1 MTEEKKIDWKKEFYY
16 WLTLGGIILILYVTG
31 WHTEV
36 RGRLQQALLWTNLIQ
51 PDTEMAPEDH
61 RVADYNLRL
70 VSLDGETVSLSEYKG
85 KVVFINFWASWCP
98 PCIAE
103 MPGIQKL
110 YEEYAERQDMI
121 FLMINVDEQPEK
133 AQTFLDNREFTF
145 GSYRLAGPRPPAF
158 QSTILPTTY
167 VIDREGTVVLEERGM
182 ANYDSAKFRMFLNSL
197 LDS

>member
-1 MTEEKKIDWKKEFYY
+1 MAQKKKIDWKKELYY
-16 WLTLGGIILILYVTG
+16 WVALGGIVLILYVTG

-51 PDTEMAPEDH
+51 PDTEMAPED
-61 RVADYNLRL
+61 RRAADYNLRL

-110 YEEYAERQDMI
+110 YEDYAGRPDMV
-121 FLMINVDEQPEK
+121 FLMINVDEQAEK
-133 AQTFLDNREFTF
+133 AQTFLSNRGFTF
-145 GSYRLAGPRPPAF
+145 GSYRLTGPRPPVF
-158 QSTILPTTY
+158 QSTMLPTTF
-167 VIDREGTVVLEERGM
+167 VIDREGTVVLEEKGM
-182 ANYDSAKFRMFLNSL
+182 ANYDSSKFRMFLNSL